1 MSGCDA
7 SLTNT
12 SFQCPNH
19 KHGNTTNQIPLSLR
33 SLPPEVELCASS
45 IPGTGFGICAK
56 RAFPV
61 GAWIGPYEGTFVKP
75 EELSSVKDT
84 SYMWEVSVIHRQ
96 LYITLLHCTQ
106 AALFLP
112 HIKTRRKNMQLAPN
126 VRNMHKLNNTRF
138 LTILWR
144 DTLSRTYYTL
154 LKPITE
160 HKKRKTKNTQ

>member
-1 MSGCDA
+1 MLPCVYMSGCDA

-19 KHGNTTNQIPLSLR
+19 KHGNTTNQIPLALR

-75 EELSSVKDT
+75 EKLYSVKDT
-84 SYMWEVSVIHRQ
+84 SYMWEVSVAHRQ
-96 LYITLLHCTQ
+96 SYISLLYAGSFVLTTHQNSTQ
-106 AALFLP
+106 KHVTGA
-112 HIKTRRKNMQLAPN
+112 KCK
-126 VRNMHKLNNTRF
+126 
-138 LTILWR
+138 
-144 DTLSRTYYTL
+144 
-154 LKPITE
+154 E
-160 HKKRKTKNTQ
+160 HA